1 MEPPHTLRMIGQTD
15 PYGGAEEG
23 GWERKGLA
31 VGMDEGNG
39 HERSGV
45 VP

>member
-1 MEPPHTLRMIGQTD
+1 MEPPDTLRMIGQTD
-15 PYGGAEEG
+15 PYGEAEEG
-23 GWERKGLA
+23 GWERKSLA

-39 HERSGV
+39 HGRSGV